1 MILDDIGRHVEF
13 MNKPSGSQSPT
24 PLYGANTKDD
34 VYMDENANLLTMYI
48 PTDVPS
54 SVQADTSTGSPIFAN
69 STGTVSVDDSLA
81 NLLLGVSS

>member
-34 VYMDENANLLTMYI
+34 VYMDENGNLLTLYI
-48 PTDVPS
+48 PTDVANAA
-54 SVQADTSTGSPIFAN
+54 QTDTSTGSPIFAN
-69 STGTVSVDDSLA
+69 STTTVSVSDALG